1 MEIIPSVWFLCEYY
15 VKQIFRSEELA
26 VGAPRPSPLGRV
38 AELARSG
45 EVPCRFAQLH
55 RQELE
60 PLPSRLRRATFPKG
74 EGIASLNSSLSSD
87 FSRGDRG
94 EPCDFGD
101 VRVPSPGR
109 G

>member
-1 MEIIPSVWFLCEYY
+1 MGFAGESAKALPFGEGG
-15 VKQIFRSEELA
+15 R
-26 VGAPRPSPLGRV
+26 AP
-38 AELARSG
+38 ARSG

-87 FSRGDRG
+87 FSRGGRG